1 MNTETDRLVNG
12 IQFIDGAIDSRKLKD
27 SQEYYALAVIKS
39 LFPDDYKTLMKKATD
54 RPDLK
59 NIDDLYGVEV
69 TTADSKNDNEDNRL
83 LSIYSKDKK
92 KKIKEK
98 LEKHGKKVIETGGI
112 SLLAGGGGYGVEKDN
127 QLLIHSISEKIK
139 SAAKYASN
147 YKFLDLVVIKNERVP
162 SNWDE
167 EIFRCVDTAL
177 SQDKKM
183 FRNVFVIYNEYCYWV
198 NSDGTHEKIQI
209 NNGDRL
215 KLLGRLTA
223 EGVIKVEDEEWK

>member
-1 MNTETDRLVNG
+1 MNIETDRLING
-12 IQFIDGAIDSRKLKD
+12 IQFINGAINSRILKD

-39 LFPDDYKTLMKKATD
+39 LFPDDYKTLVKKKTD

-83 LSIYSKDKK
+83 FSIYSKNKK

-98 LEKHGKKVIETGGI
+98 LEKHRKKVIETEGI
-112 SLLAGGGGYGVEKDN
+112 SLLSEGGGYGVEKDN
-127 QLLIHSISEKIK
+127 QLLIHSISEKIE
-139 SAAKYASN
+139 SADKYASN

-162 SNWDE
+162 SIWDE

-183 FRNVFVIYNEYCYWV
+183 FRNVFVIYNENCYWV
-198 NSDGTHEKIQI
+198 ASDGIHKKLRI
-209 NNGDRL
+209 NNRDRL
-215 KLLGRLTA
+215 KLLARLTA

>member
-1 MNTETDRLVNG
+1 MNTETDRLING
-12 IQFIDGAIDSRKLKD
+12 IQFINGAINSRILKD

-39 LFPDDYKTLMKKATD
+39 LFPDDYKTLVKKETD

-69 TTADSKNDNEDNRL
+69 TTADSKIDNEDNRL
-83 LSIYSKDKK
+83 FDIYGKDKK
-92 KKIKEK
+92 KKIKDK
-98 LEKHGKKVIETGGI
+98 LEKHGKKISETNGI
-112 SLLAGGGGYGVEKDN
+112 MHLSSGGGYGVEKDN
-127 QLLIHSISEKIK
+127 QLLIHSITEKIK

-162 SNWDE
+162 SNWED
-167 EIFRCVDTAL
+167 EIFSCVDAAV
-177 SQDKKM
+177 SQNKKM
-183 FRNVFVIYNEYCYWV
+183 FRNIFVIYNDCCYWV
-198 NSDGTHEKIQI
+198 DIDGQHKKLRI
-209 NNGDRL
+209 NNRDRL

>member
-12 IQFIDGAIDSRKLKD
+12 IQFIDCAIDSRKLKD

-39 LFPDDYKTLMKKATD
+39 LFSDDYKTLMKKATD

-69 TTADSKNDNEDNRL
+69 TTADSENDNEDNRL
-83 LSIYSKDKK
+83 FSIYSKDKK

-112 SLLAGGGGYGVEKDN
+112 SRLAGGGGYGVEKDN

-147 YKFLDLVVIKNERVP
+147 YKFLDLVVIKNERAP
-162 SNWDE
+162 SIWDE

-198 NSDGTHEKIQI
+198 DSDGTHKKIRI

>member
-12 IQFIDGAIDSRKLKD
+12 IQFIDGAIGSQILKD
-27 SQEYYALAVIKS
+27 SQEYYALAVLKS
-39 LFPDDYKTLMKKATD
+39 LFPDDYKTLMKKAKD

-83 LSIYSKDKK
+83 FSIYSKDKK

-112 SLLAGGGGYGVEKDN
+112 SRLAGGGGYGVEEDN
-127 QLLIHSISEKIK
+127 QLLIQRISEKIE

-198 NSDGTHEKIQI
+198 DSDGTHKKIRI
-209 NNGDRL
+209 NNSDRL

>member
-12 IQFIDGAIDSRKLKD
+12 IQFINGAINSRILKD

-39 LFPDDYKTLMKKATD
+39 LFPDDYKTLMKKETD

-83 LSIYSKDKK
+83 FSIYSKDKK
-92 KKIKEK
+92 KKIKDK
-98 LEKHGKKVIETGGI
+98 LKKHGKKISETNGI
-112 SLLAGGGGYGVEKDN
+112 MHLSSGGGYGVEKDN
-127 QLLIHSISEKIK
+127 QLLIHSISEKIE
-139 SAAKYASN
+139 SAAKYALN

-162 SNWDE
+162 SIWDE

-198 NSDGTHEKIQI
+198 DSDGTHKKIRI
-209 NNGDRL
+209 NNRDRL